1 MKGKKV
7 LITRSKEDNKEF
19 KEQLERKGAEVV
31 EAPMIQFKVSGNLTA
46 IYEQLNQLESIDWIV
61 FTSPKTVEFFFAIAE
76 DFGTKFYYYPDLK
89 LATVGEKTK
98 LKLEHLGYR
107 TNFVP
112 IQYTAEVLAENMDE
126 NIEGKNV
133 LIPQSNIASKEY
145 LEVFNKR
152 GAQPIPVTIYE
163 TLAVNYPV
171 DSFTKKVN
179 DIDYLTFTS
188 SSAFKAFMGNAK
200 NSGVKLTKEK
210 IICIGPSTAKV
221 VQQYNQK
228 ISAIAEPHT
237 TEGMTSAIEKL
248 EEHV

>member
-1 MKGKKV
+1 MTV
-7 LITRSKEDNKEF
+7 IH
-19 KEQLERKGAEVV
+19 EQL
-31 EAPMIQFKVSGNLTA
+31 T
-46 IYEQLNQLESIDWIV
+46 QLENIDWIV

-126 NIEGKNV
+126 NIEGKKV
-133 LIPQSNIASKEY
+133 LIPQSNLASKEY

-152 GAQPIPVTIYE
+152 GAQPVPVTIYE
-163 TLAVNYPV
+163 TLAVNYPA
-171 DSFTKKVN
+171 DSFAEKVN
-179 DIDYLTFTS
+179 DVDYLTFTS
-188 SSAFKAFMGNAK
+188 GSTFKAFMENAN
-200 NSGVKLTKEK
+200 NSGVKLTNEK
-210 IICIGPSTAKV
+210 IICIGPSTVKV
-221 VQQYNQK
+221 VEQNGQK
-228 ISAIAEPHT
+228 VSAIAEPHT
-237 TEGMTSAIEKL
+237 TEGMTRAIEKL